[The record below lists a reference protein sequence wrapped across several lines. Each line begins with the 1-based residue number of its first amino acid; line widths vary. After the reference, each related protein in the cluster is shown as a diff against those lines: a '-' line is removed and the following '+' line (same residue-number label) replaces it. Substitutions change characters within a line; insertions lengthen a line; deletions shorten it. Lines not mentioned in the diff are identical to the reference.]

1 MNLGFP
7 EIFSGDL
14 NIENKGEK
22 NVNNI
27 TFFKK
32 EKEGIYF

>member
-1 MNLGFP
+1 MRHY
-7 EIFSGDL
+7 
-14 NIENKGEK
+14 ENFILGEK